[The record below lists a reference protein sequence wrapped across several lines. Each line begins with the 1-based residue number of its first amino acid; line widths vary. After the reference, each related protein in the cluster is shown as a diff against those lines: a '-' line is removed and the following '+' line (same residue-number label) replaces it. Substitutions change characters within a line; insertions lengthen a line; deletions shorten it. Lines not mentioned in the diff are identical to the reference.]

1 LEDLGGGG
9 GGGGGFPCE
18 MQGMFGSYT
27 ASVPDAS
34 EIEEHAEEVRPSIV
48 CDFPEL
54 VDPDGMD
61 EDRLSTNWDEGDEDT
76 FDIFVYR
83 PRDAAGDWPTTP
95 MPHPAVF
102 FAPGRGL
109 RTASLSPT
117 EPDDHYYYSTIQ
129 PLVEAGFV
137 VFAIEPSSPDW
148 GSGKRRA

>member
-1 LEDLGGGG
+1 
-9 GGGGGFPCE
+9 
-18 MQGMFGSYT
+18 
-27 ASVPDAS
+27 
-34 EIEEHAEEVRPSIV
+34 
-48 CDFPEL
+48 
-54 VDPDGMD
+54 
-61 EDRLSTNWDEGDEDT
+61 DEGDEDT

-148 GSGKRRA
+148 GSGKRRAALACAMMWAKDSTNGWVAADDDRIGESAVLLGHSRGGTAVTRLTKSLLCQSSLDPVADGCCLA